1 MYRLNDGKTVQFIYL
16 WSEYYTCCK
25 RTSRNR
31 RILTPRDVFK
41 RNEFLVPKRL
51 SRNAEKY
58 WIKWEFNF
66 EYRKKKKVN
75 FPLDQTTMY
84 GDAMCEPF
92 KMIEK
97 LNGWK
102 PIRTLK
108 KTVDFALWRKKRL
121 FCSRSDKNVMC
132 DINNKMGENLK
143 QNQTFSIRTLKKT
156 LDFALW
162 RKKIILLLL
171 IRQQCLEM
179 LYVTQKK
186 LNGKTL
192 KQNQT
197 FSIRTLKKTVDFALW
212 RKRWLFCSRSDNE
225 LEVWICNAWHMQN
238 DWTIKWEKT

>member
-92 KMIEK
+92 KMIEE

-179 LYVTQKK
+179 LYVT
-186 LNGKTL
+186 
-192 KQNQT
+192 
-197 FSIRTLKKTVDFALW
+197 
-212 RKRWLFCSRSDNE
+212 RK
-225 LEVWICNAWHMQN
+225 
-238 DWTIKWEKT
+238 IKWENPQTKPNFFDTYFKKDCWFYALKKKMIILLPIRQRARGLDMQCLTHAKWLN

>member
-92 KMIEK
+92 KMIEQ
-97 LNGWK
+97 LNGK
-102 PIRTLK
+102 NPIRTLK
-108 KTVDFALWRKKRL
+108 KKLLILHSEERKDYFALDQTKM
-121 FCSRSDKNVMC
+121 FGDAMC
-132 DINNKMGENLK
+132 DTNN
-143 QNQTFSIRTLKKT
+143 
-156 LDFALW
+156 
-162 RKKIILLLL
+162 
-171 IRQQCLEM
+171 
-179 LYVTQKK
+179 
-186 LNGKTL
+186 
-192 KQNQT
+192 
-197 FSIRTLKKTVDFALW
+197 
-212 RKRWLFCSRSDNE
+212 
-225 LEVWICNAWHMQN
+225 
-238 DWTIKWEKT
+238 